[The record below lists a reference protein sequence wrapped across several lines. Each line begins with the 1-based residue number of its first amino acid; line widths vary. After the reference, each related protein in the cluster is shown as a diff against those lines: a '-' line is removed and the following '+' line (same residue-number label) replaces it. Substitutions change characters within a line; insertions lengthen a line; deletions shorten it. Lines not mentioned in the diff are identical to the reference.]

1 MESCI
6 ACFVPSVKLI
16 EVGEEI
22 MKSKTTLTIAG
33 LIGLVFSL
41 VMFIAP
47 EFVTR
52 EQFPNAEGQGFIDLV
67 TLRYAIASLI
77 MALVIITYHLRNIEG
92 RTFQAHVMRGY
103 TLAFS
108 VVCITTIVLQILGK
122 ISAVPPI
129 VGTGIVAILSFL
141 SWRNL
146 AKDPDQN

>member
-1 MESCI
+1 M
-6 ACFVPSVKLI
+6 
-16 EVGEEI
+16 EVGEKI

-67 TLRYAIASLI
+67 TVRYAIASLI

-146 AKDPDQN
+146 AKGPDQN